1 MGDFNIEPTD
11 TVLSDLWEIFN
22 LKYRVKDKT

>member
-11 TVLSDLWEIFN
+11 TVLSDLCEIFN
-22 LKYRVKDKT
+22 LKYRVNDKT